1 MKHFLKY
8 DYGLWTLELVTLLV
22 HSVSFF
28 NSLFQRA
35 YFDQRRAK
43 PPIRPWLGTMYQLR
57 PMYHVMG
64 IATGQVQVGF
74 LYIRTRSTGLYPLP
88 ESGPF
93 NKRVFFLAP
102 NSALQVSVGPVQPL
116 LGLIRGPIRPN
127 LIKKKQKQKLKHKQQ
142 HKSINIVIS
151 LVEMRFLDRK

>member
-93 NKRVFFLAP
+93 NKRVFFCCIQTQPVGLHGVRRPRTKIINLEISTNPKSHSQNIHVIFLAITAFSWQFSCHP
-102 NSALQVSVGPVQPL
+102 NGCQDLT
-116 LGLIRGPIRPN
+116 N
-127 LIKKKQKQKLKHKQQ
+127 
-142 HKSINIVIS
+142 
-151 LVEMRFLDRK
+151 